1 MIFSGFIFVVV
12 FLLSTIIGLLPTS
25 TGFPTDVTS
34 AFTTFAGYVQ
44 ILDTLLPIDTL
55 ATVLGIIISVD
66 IAIFT
71 FKTLKWL
78 ISHLP
83 VIGGRG

>member
-1 MIFSGFIFVVV
+1 MIFTGFVYVVAY
-12 FLLSTIIGLLPTS
+12 LLGSIIAFLPTS
-25 TGFPTDVTS
+25 TGFPASVAS
-34 AFTTFAGYVQ
+34 SFTTFAGYVQ
-44 ILDTLLPIDTL
+44 ILNTLLPISTL

-78 ISHLP
+78 VSHLP
-83 VIGGRG
+83 IIGGRG